1 MSVLEEVKTDKQ
13 TGKIG
18 CDACIF
24 WQEYGPMN
32 IALYGLVGKWGRC
45 SSVKQIKEINH
56 KYLIRQLGMVDRLN
70 TNLTRLS
77 VDTIV
82 LATTPKY
89 TCPHVKIP
97 DERKHKTTTDDSKST

>member
-1 MSVLEEVKTDKQ
+1 MSVLEEIAVQKQ

-18 CDACIF
+18 CDSCIF

-45 SSVKQIKEINH
+45 SSVQQVKDINNKYIIK
-56 KYLIRQLGMVDRLN
+56 KLWMVDRLN

-82 LATTPKY
+82 LATTPTY

-97 DERKHKTTTDDSKST
+97 DERQNKESTDDIKGT